1 MTPTALHRLRPAQG
15 QDDGFSLVEV
25 LVAVV
30 VLAVMSLAVF
40 SGLVQALGTGSRSKA
55 RTVAAAIAAQELELY
70 DAVAAVPT
78 IAEGTWP
85 RTQTVDGQVYTIT
98 TTAAW
103 QPAVVVPGADRCA
116 GPGTG
121 GHPYMRVTVAVRARA
136 GPPRCARR
144 RC

>member
-1 MTPTALHRLRPAQG
+1 MTRTALHRLRPAQG

-40 SGLVQALGTGSRSKA
+40 SGLVQALGTGSKSRA
-55 RTVAAAIAAQELELY
+55 RTVAAAIAAQELEAY
-70 DAVAAVPT
+70 DAVAAVPA
-78 IAEGTWP
+78 ISEGTWP
-85 RTQTVDGQVYTIT
+85 KTQTVDGQVYTIT

-103 QPAVVVPGADRCA
+103 QPAVVVAGADRCA

-121 GHPYMRVTVAVRARA
+121 GHP
-136 GPPRCARR
+136 
-144 RC
+144 